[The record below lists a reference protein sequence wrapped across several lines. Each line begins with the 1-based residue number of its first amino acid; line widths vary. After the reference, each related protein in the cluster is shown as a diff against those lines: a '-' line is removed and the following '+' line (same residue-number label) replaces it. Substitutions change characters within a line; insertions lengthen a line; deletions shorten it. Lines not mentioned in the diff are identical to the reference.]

1 MVRKMKGTVIFEEAD
16 LIALVRSGDT
26 KAFAGIVEQ
35 YQMPIIR
42 YLFRLTGD
50 YEMAQDLAQDTFVNA
65 YKYILKNNNE
75 LSLKAWL
82 YRIATNN
89 ALQHFRKNKF
99 LSWTRFKDEE
109 RETAADALDLQDD
122 TSDVQKALLRLSEEQ
137 RLYLVMHC
145 VEGLTYREI
154 GETLGVSEDSVRKCV
169 ARGKQSF
176 IKIYHNGGK

>member
-1 MVRKMKGTVIFEEAD
+1 MTETELV
-16 LIALVRSGDT
+16 ALVRAGEAN
-26 KAFAGIVEQ
+26 AFSGIVEQ

-89 ALQHFRKNKF
+89 ALQHFRRKKF
-99 LSWTRFKDEE
+99 LTLIQLNGKE
-109 RETAADALDLQDD
+109 RDTTAATSDLQDD
-122 TSDVQKALLRLSEEQ
+122 ASAVQEVLVRLSEEQ

-154 GETLGVSEDSVRKCV
+154 GAALGVSEDSVRKCV

-176 IKIYHNGGK
+176 IKVYNNGGKIK